1 MIKSNDE
8 YKAILQQYGTNR
20 RGKIPLCATCAYIGG
35 YCLKHLRYYRCKD
48 YVKDKEIEEWERLNE
63 NATIAAESTTQIHEI

>member
-1 MIKSNDE
+1 MIKSNEE
-8 YKAILQQYGTNR
+8 YQAILQQYGTNW

-48 YVKDKEIEEWERLNE
+48 YIKDKEIE
-63 NATIAAESTTQIHEI
+63 